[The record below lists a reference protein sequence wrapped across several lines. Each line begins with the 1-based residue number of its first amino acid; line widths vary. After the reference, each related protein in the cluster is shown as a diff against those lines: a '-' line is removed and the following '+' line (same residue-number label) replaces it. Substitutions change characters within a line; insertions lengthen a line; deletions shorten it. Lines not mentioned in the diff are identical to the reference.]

1 MIIPF
6 EERTKSFHGQLQMS
20 DVFSQEDPP
29 TPPPRDGVRL
39 IVSGSL
45 IKRCSFD
52 HVPQTAL
59 LSRKVLMGGGSK
71 LESNWDRLRFTRSTK
86 QFTTAAP
93 RHRYLWRC
101 RGLPVVL
108 LLNEHGGPSS
118 GSVLDIPSYF
128 YLTWSKGKGMG
139 IPVR

>member
-29 TPPPRDGVRL
+29 PPPPRDGVRL

-59 LSRKVLMGGGSK
+59 LSRKVLMGGG
-71 LESNWDRLRFTRSTK
+71 EVNWNQTG
-86 QFTTAAP
+86 TA
-93 RHRYLWRC
+93 
-101 RGLPVVL
+101 
-108 LLNEHGGPSS
+108 
-118 GSVLDIPSYF
+118 
-128 YLTWSKGKGMG
+128 
-139 IPVR
+139 